1 MGVKGVEHG
10 LIDLIW
16 PCNCIICKYFT
27 KPLLRLL
34 LKNELEELSKQ
45 LEKRR
50 LKEVSYMA
58 EEAPGEVTVEL
69 KKEVEEL
76 KRAVN
81 GLKNAI
87 AELRAS
93 LTDLTSPYALLKSI
107 PPIPSPTTETPRETS
122 VENSS
127 RSLEIS
133 KEASST
139 KGPKVVKIKVP
150 PKPQPPPPKFP
161 KKQLEE
167 FHPMKG
173 SPILYKQAPY
183 EEEKK
188 TVSLEELREMLREL
202 GEVVSEEERSTA
214 KPKLDIRRV
223 IYILKTI
230 YNLRKALPR
239 ESIDNIIKLAEILG
253 LITSTDREILNTIG
267 SLVEDALKQDLTP
280 DEQVLVLYV
289 LLKNLGYIDEALE
302 EEIIRIVSDV
312 VISRRKIVDTIENIA
327 TKRKRSSLKNSNLNK
342 PRSKEDKLDED
353 SRSERRG

>member
-1 MGVKGVEHG
+1 MENG

-34 LKNELEELSKQ
+34 LKNELRELSKQ

-76 KRAVN
+76 KRAVD
-81 GLKNAI
+81 GLKNVI

-93 LTDLTSPYALLKSI
+93 LTDLTSPYALLKSM
-107 PPIPSPTTETPRETS
+107 PSIPSPTTETPQEAS
-122 VENSS
+122 VESSS
-127 RSLEIS
+127 RSLESS
-133 KEASST
+133 KETTSSI
-139 KGPKVVKIKVP
+139 KGSKVVKIKVP
-150 PKPQPPPPKFP
+150 SKPKSPPKFP
-161 KKQLEE
+161 KKQSEE
-167 FHPMKG
+167 FHPMKE

-202 GEVVSEEERSTA
+202 GEVVSEEERKTT

-302 EEIIRIVSDV
+302 EEIIKIVSDV
-312 VISRRKIVDTIENIA
+312 VISRRKIAATIENAA
-327 TKRKRSSLKNSNLNK
+327 TKRERSSLMNSNLNE
-342 PRSKEDKLDED
+342 PGSKDDELGKN
-353 SRSERRG
+353 SGSEKRG

>member
-1 MGVKGVEHG
+1 MENG

-34 LKNELEELSKQ
+34 LKNELRELSKQ

-50 LKEVSYMA
+50 LKEVPYMA
-58 EEAPGEVTVEL
+58 EETPGEVTVEL

-76 KRAVN
+76 KRAVD
-81 GLKNAI
+81 GLKNVI

-93 LTDLTSPYALLKSI
+93 LTDLTSPYALLKSM
-107 PPIPSPTTETPRETS
+107 PSIPSPSIETHQEAS
-122 VENSS
+122 VESSS
-127 RSLEIS
+127 RSLESS
-133 KEASST
+133 KETTSST
-139 KGPKVVKIKVP
+139 KGSKVVRIKVP
-150 PKPQPPPPKFP
+150 SKPQSPPPKSP

-167 FHPMKG
+167 FHPMKE

-202 GEVVSEEERSTA
+202 REVVSEEERKTT

-312 VISRRKIVDTIENIA
+312 VISRRKIVDAIENVA
-327 TKRKRSSLKNSNLNK
+327 TKRKRSSLKNSNLNE
-342 PRSKEDKLDED
+342 PGSKEDKPDED
-353 SRSERRG
+353 SGSERRG

>member
-1 MGVKGVEHG
+1 VENG
-10 LIDLIW
+10 PIDLIW

-34 LKNELEELSKQ
+34 LKNELRELNKQ
-45 LEKRR
+45 LEKRG
-50 LKEVSYMA
+50 LKEVPYMA
-58 EEAPGEVTVEL
+58 EEAPGDVTVEL

-76 KRAVN
+76 KKAVD
-81 GLKNAI
+81 GLKNVI

-93 LTDLTSPYALLKSI
+93 LTDLTSPYALLKSM
-107 PPIPSPTTETPRETS
+107 PSIPSPTTETPQEAS
-122 VENSS
+122 VESSS
-127 RSLEIS
+127 RSLESS
-133 KEASST
+133 KETAPST
-139 KGPKVVKIKVP
+139 KGSKVVKIKVP
-150 PKPQPPPPKFP
+150 SKPKSPPKFP

-173 SPILYKQAPY
+173 SPILHKQAPY

-202 GEVVSEEERSTA
+202 GEVVSEEERKTA

-289 LLKNLGYIDEALE
+289 LLKNLGYIDETLE

-312 VISRRKIVDTIENIA
+312 VISRRKTIATIENVA
-327 TKRKRSSLKNSNLNK
+327 MNKEGSSSKNSNLNE
-342 PRSKEDKLDED
+342 PEPKEDKPDED
-353 SRSERRG
+353 SESERRG